1 MHSAA
6 LLRNIGLAAIVL
18 LAMACNL
25 SEAVFVPPTATPTSI
40 PPTETPTPTAT
51 LTATPTPT
59 STPSPTRTPRPTF
72 TPTATPARKTLTSIL
87 SSGWILYEKPT
98 EGYALA
104 LPPSWEQID
113 LHPEAIEDILDAFG
127 KLNPEIGD
135 LLEEQIHSQMA
146 AGLGFL
152 AVDLDPAGVKAGFP
166 TNCNIFKQQ
175 LNIKAS
181 LNFYV
186 QTTIPQLESLSNIAG
201 PVTHRRV
208 QVAGFEA
215 EEFEYQLSMSTATKK
230 TVRIAVTQFLV
241 IRDRDMYVISFS
253 TLADQ
258 SQKHAPVIDKIIQ
271 SFKLIP

>member
-1 MHSAA
+1 MRPAA
-6 LLRNIGLAAIVL
+6 LLRNIGLAAVVL

-25 SEAVFVPPTATPTSI
+25 SEAVFVPPTATYTPI
-40 PPTETPTPTAT
+40 PPTETLTPTAT

-59 STPSPTRTPRPTF
+59 STPSPTRTPTPTF
-72 TPTATPARKTLTSIL
+72 TPTATPSQTTLTSTL

-113 LHPEAIEDILDAFG
+113 MDPEAIEDLLDAFS
-127 KLNPEIGD
+127 KLNPDIGD
-135 LLEEQIHSQMA
+135 WLEEQARSLMA
-146 AGLGFL
+146 AGLGFF
-152 AVDLDPAGVKAGFP
+152 AIDPDPAGVKAGFL
-166 TNCNIFKQQ
+166 TNCNILKQR

-208 QVAGFEA
+208 QVAGIEA
-215 EEFEYQLSMSTATKK
+215 EELKYQLSMSTATRK
-230 TVRIAVTQFLV
+230 TVRVAATQFLV
-241 IRDRDMYVISFS
+241 IRDKDMYVISFA
-253 TLADQ
+253 TPADH
-258 SQKHAPVIDKIIQ
+258 SQKYAPIIDKIIQ